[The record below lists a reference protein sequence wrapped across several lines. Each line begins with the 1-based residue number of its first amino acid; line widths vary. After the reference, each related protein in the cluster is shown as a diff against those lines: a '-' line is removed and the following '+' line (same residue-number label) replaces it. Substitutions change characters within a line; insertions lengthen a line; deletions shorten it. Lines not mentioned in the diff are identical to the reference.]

1 MESYPRV
8 PAELLPSDGRF
19 GSGPSRIRRAQIDA
33 LARPLIMGTSHRKQP
48 VKALVASIR
57 AGIRELYGLP
67 EGYEVVLGNG
77 GATAFWDA
85 AAACLVRERAALA
98 TFGEFGEK
106 FAKEI
111 DRAPHLAP
119 ALRVTAAP
127 GSLALLTGG
136 ERSADGGRPDAFAH
150 PHHETSTGVL
160 SPVRRLGDEGDLTL
174 IDATSIAGAVPIDPA
189 QADAYYFSPQKAFGS
204 DGGLWVSIMSPAAI
218 ERAEELSTAPGRWVP
233 AFLDLSA
240 AVRNS
245 VKDQTLNT
253 PAIATLVLL
262 AEQIDWMLHMGG
274 LSAME
279 ARARAASRVLY
290 DWADA
295 SSVARPF
302 VADPGHRSP
311 VVVTI
316 EFDEAIDAGAL
327 SAALRS
333 QGVVDIDPYRGVGGN
348 QLRIATWPST
358 AIEDVEALVA
368 CFDWIIERV
377 L

>member
-1 MESYPRV
+1 M
-8 PAELLPSDGRF
+8 
-19 GSGPSRIRRAQIDA
+19 
-33 LARPLIMGTSHRKQP
+33 ARPLIMGTSHRKQP

-253 PAIATLVLL
+253 PAIATLVML

-311 VVVTI
+311 VIVTI

-358 AIEDVEALVA
+358 AIEDVEALVV